1 MNKSVREMYEGECVM
16 QGAKYL
22 LIIYDDGTLKLTWY
36 CDDKVVEEQSPRF
49 TNAGKGLRIEY
60 GNPNAETK
68 SSIPFSK
75 YSDGTLDERWTKIK

>member
-1 MNKSVREMYEGECVM
+1 MDKSVREMYEGECVM

-36 CDDKVVEEQSPRF
+36 CGDRIVEEECPTFRKSGQ
-49 TNAGKGLRIEY
+49 GLRIDY
-60 GNPNAETK
+60 GNPNAK
-68 SSIPFSK
+68 VRSSMPFSK